1 MNFTFA
7 KYEHS
12 TDKYIFLNHC
22 QILKTHTQICIL
34 SSHQRLFV
42 HLSPLYE
49 IHAGS
54 NWCSSKNHC
63 SWRAN
68 DCFCELNVFFHNSAI
83 TEPFYYIHIQCFV
96 WLLSNV
102 HFIEIE
108 ILKIMFSSCNFSM
121 LCLYLT
127 PAIKPFYYLLFIF
140 SKYLYLMLKKNTL
153 KFNICKI
160 IGLHHLIT
168 YQSCIENTL
177 SLHVQEP
184 TLSTTLMGEHFFTL

>member
-1 MNFTFA
+1 M
-7 KYEHS
+7 H
-12 TDKYIFLNHC
+12 I
-22 QILKTHTQICIL
+22 
-34 SSHQRLFV
+34 
-42 HLSPLYE
+42 SPLHE

-63 SWRAN
+63 FWRVN
-68 DCFCELNVFFHNSAI
+68 DCFCELNVFLHNSAI

-127 PAIKPFYYLLFIF
+127 PAIKPFYYLLFSPNI
-140 SKYLYLMLKKNTL
+140 SIQCLKKNTL

-160 IGLHHLIT
+160 IGLHHHTT

-177 SLHVQEP
+177 SLPVQEP
-184 TLSTTLMGEHFFTL
+184 ILSTTLMDEHFFTL